1 MIWLQNFYSFVHVS
15 GAVCTYENWPRAKNC
30 VLCGVLKEAT
40 PTRDEQQNISTTPGG
55 GHGHQFHANSPEM
68 SPRNLSES
76 QDTESNWDYERR
88 VRTFRRR
95 LREADWTWLTACMG
109 VVVRNIVENNYL
121 SAYVKN
127 IISLFFFNFS
137 GRWHESSGSI
147 SEHWRRSHKKINKSG
162 SGFIE
167 SAQCVWSWAYACSF
181 GHKVSFFREKNT
193 KYIPIFF

>member
-1 MIWLQNFYSFVHVS
+1 MHKHGPLENLYSFVHFS

-109 VVVRNIVENNYL
+109 VVVRNVSQIQ
-121 SAYVKN
+121 
-127 IISLFFFNFS
+127 
-137 GRWHESSGSI
+137 GR
-147 SEHWRRSHKKINKSG
+147 
-162 SGFIE
+162 
-167 SAQCVWSWAYACSF
+167 
-181 GHKVSFFREKNT
+181 
-193 KYIPIFF
+193 P

>member
-1 MIWLQNFYSFVHVS
+1 
-15 GAVCTYENWPRAKNC
+15 
-30 VLCGVLKEAT
+30 
-40 PTRDEQQNISTTPGG
+40 
-55 GHGHQFHANSPEM
+55 M

-127 IISLFFFNFS
+127 IISLFFFFNFS
-137 GRWHESSGSI
+137 GR
-147 SEHWRRSHKKINKSG
+147 
-162 SGFIE
+162 
-167 SAQCVWSWAYACSF
+167 
-181 GHKVSFFREKNT
+181 
-193 KYIPIFF
+193 